1 MKTIKRSYLK
11 LLFPF
16 TLLLVFLVST
26 VLLFSYRRD
35 ERIYTE
41 LTSEL
46 FKSELIPNTLNLHY
60 TVAYPQNFG
69 IYSYQ
74 ASLPV
79 YSRRQELSSYA
90 RLENFLS
97 SFMGL
102 REDRLSPEDAYTLR
116 LLLTYLENART
127 TADFPYFD
135 EPLSPNSGMQ
145 TQLPILLAEYAFRC
159 KQDVEDY
166 LALLDQTDDYF
177 SGLALYEQEK
187 AGAGLL
193 MPDYS
198 LKKVR
203 AQCDSL
209 LDRKSLQEGTHF
221 LQTTFA
227 QRLQTLYEQGE
238 ISQKELEGYISS
250 NNRLLLTVMLPAYE
264 TLSDALFLLEGSGE
278 NPDGLA
284 HYPGGAA
291 FYEALVR
298 RSTGSSRSIQEIKE
312 MLYREFEK
320 EYRNLQKFYADHPS
334 LAQELPVLTDASP
347 FPLQTPDEMLSTL
360 SNQIASDFPALPSGE
375 NQPFP
380 VCKVKAVSESLE
392 PFSAPAFYLTPPMD
406 DSSNNVIY
414 INKQDCPS
422 GLALYTTLAH
432 EGYPGHLYQSVY
444 YQRYSQEKDL
454 NPVRELMWYGGYQ
467 EGWALYT
474 EFISYDYA
482 AQLMTEGNE
491 EESVLSCTLEKHNR
505 SLQLCLYSILD
516 IAIHYDGATL
526 EDTAQVLAGFG
537 ITDQTLQQ
545 TIYEYIVEEP
555 ANYLKYYLG
564 YLEIMDLKETARSL
578 WGADYTDLNFHK
590 FLLECG
596 PSDFANLKKRLEET
610 PIPPASVPNT
620 PGPIKES

>member
-1 MKTIKRSYLK
+1 MKKVKKSYLK

-16 TLLLVFLVST
+16 LLLFTFLVST
-26 VLLFSYRRD
+26 ALLFSYRRD

-46 FKSELIPNTLNLHY
+46 FKSELLPNTLNLHY
-60 TVAYPQNFG
+60 TIACPEDFG
-69 IYSYQ
+69 IYSYE

-79 YSRRQELSSYA
+79 YSRKQELVSHA
-90 RLENFLS
+90 RLENCLS
-97 SFMGL
+97 SFRGI
-102 REDRLSPEDAYTLR
+102 REDKLSPEDAYTLR
-116 LLLTYLENART
+116 LLLTYLENAQ
-127 TADFPYFD
+127 AASNFPYYD

-145 TQLPILLAEYAFRC
+145 TQLPVLLAEYAFRC
-159 KQDVEDY
+159 KRDVEDY

-177 SGLALYEQEK
+177 AGLALYEQEK
-187 AGAGLL
+187 AEAGLF
-193 MPDYS
+193 MSDYS

-203 AQCDSL
+203 TQCDSV

-227 QRLQTLYEQGE
+227 QRLQALYEQGE
-238 ISQKELEGYISS
+238 ISEKELEGYISS

-264 TLSDALFLLEGSGE
+264 TLSDTLFLLEGMGE

-284 HYPGGAA
+284 HYPDGAA
-291 FYEALVR
+291 YYETLLR
-298 RSTGSSRSIQEIKE
+298 QSTGSCRPVPEIKE
-312 MLYREFEK
+312 MLYQEFEK
-320 EYRNLQKFYADHPS
+320 EYQTLQKIYSDNPS
-334 LAQELPVLTDASP
+334 LANELPVLLDASL
-347 FPLQTPDEMLSTL
+347 FPLQTPDEMLSRL
-360 SNQIASDFPALPSGE
+360 CEQIAMDFPAFPSARDASL
-375 NQPFP
+375 P
-380 VCKVKAVSESLE
+380 VCQVKAVAESLE

-414 INKQDCPS
+414 INRQDCPS

-444 YQRYSQEKDL
+444 YQRYSREMDL

-474 EFISYDYA
+474 EFLSYDYA
-482 AQLMTEGNE
+482 AQLMTEEN
-491 EESVLSCTLEKHNR
+491 SDKSALAYTLEKHNR

-516 IAIHYDGATL
+516 IAIHYDGATM
-526 EDTAQVLAGFG
+526 EDTARVLAGFG

-545 TIYEYIVEEP
+545 TIYQYIVEEP

-564 YLEIMDLKETARSL
+564 YLEIMELKKEARSL
-578 WGADYTDLNFHK
+578 WASEYTDFDFHR

-596 PSDFANLKKRLEET
+596 PSDFENLKKRLEDT
-610 PIPPASVPNT
+610 PTPPASVPGI